1 VTTGRFHIYHFISS
15 LLLTI
20 SLGYTLSAQEIHN
33 KQLIRPGMSDSE
45 SIMSIL
51 NTASRFQ
58 NSDPDTMIALAQVA
72 LQQSLKKGFTT
83 GTGWSYVVLATGYR
97 NIRQLNLS
105 VLYYKKALA
114 LLEQQSYHKAYY
126 LASTWNAL
134 FGAYFPLGM
143 YDSAALC
150 CYKVIDMYKSARS
163 VKAPESATVYPLI
176 DAYHNLSIC
185 WEQLGYYQYAL
196 KYLNKAEQLSR
207 QGPHRDYRM
216 AEILQTKG
224 GIYLDKGVTDSA
236 LFFTRAGMDYALA
249 MKDSIRYNSLL
260 VNEAATLLQQN
271 EITGSIAILNRILTN
286 DNVKS
291 NKPDLYIIASF
302 LLAEACLRQKDYN
315 KALKILQPAL
325 QQAEAMHLKYAV
337 ASPHEKLAKIYYG
350 LQRYKDAYLE
360 NKTAQT
366 LTDSLRNNDKV
377 QAVNLMDITLQMHD
391 KDKQIIYQQS
401 KIQRKNLLI
410 SAISVST
417 FLILFVAVLLY
428 YNTKQKQRLQEAHIR
443 SIHKEQ
449 EITNLKAMI
458 KGEEKE
464 RDRFAK
470 ELHDGFIGE
479 LSAIKMNLST
489 INMPRKEEEKLQ
501 ENIYSLEELIKDLR
515 TTAHDLMPEVLLNQ
529 GLKKA
534 ILLYGERIATTYE
547 LPINVQFIGDMPQ
560 LEQEF
565 ELSLYR
571 MIQEG
576 VQNIIKH
583 AKATQAIVQLQVS
596 NHTLALTI
604 EDNGIGMGPD
614 LKDTRKGA
622 GLKNLSK
629 RAGELGGS
637 LNITSSGIT
646 GTSLYFEFELI

>member
-1 VTTGRFHIYHFISS
+1 MTTGRFHIYHFISS

-20 SLGYTLSAQEIHN
+20 SLGYTLSAQEIPN
-33 KQLIRPGMSDSE
+33 KQLIRRSMSDSE

-150 CYKVIDMYKSARS
+150 CYKVIDMYKI
-163 VKAPESATVYPLI
+163 KAPENATVYPLI

-249 MKDSIRYNSLL
+249 MKDSMRYNDLL
-260 VNEAATLLQQN
+260 ANEAATLLQQN

-286 DNVKS
+286 VNVKS

-360 NKTAQT
+360 NKTVQT

-401 KIQRKNLLI
+401 KLQQKNLLI
-410 SAISVST
+410 GAISVST

-428 YNTKQKQRLQEAHIR
+428 YNTQQKQRLQEAHIR

-489 INMPRKEEEKLQ
+489 INMPRKEAETLQ
-501 ENIYSLEELIKDLR
+501 ENIYSLEELIKNLR

-529 GLKKA
+529 GLRKA
-534 ILLYGERIATTYE
+534 IILYCERISAAYG
-547 LPINVQFIGDMPQ
+547 LPVIVQFIGDMPQ

-565 ELSLYR
+565 ELSVYR

-604 EDNGIGMGPD
+604 EDNGIGMSPG
-614 LKDTRKGA
+614 LKDTGKGS

-629 RAGELGGS
+629 RAEELGGS
-637 LNITSSGIT
+637 LNITSSGTT
-646 GTSLYFEFELI
+646 GTSLYFEFELT